1 MKNSALVCL
10 SLSRASD
17 SLVMIGVSEFLPI
30 YIENQFML
38 TRSDATTLAGLV
50 LIPAGAVGHL
60 LGGVIVSK
68 LQMSYKGLMKF
79 MIVTS
84 AISLVLLAFIIFVRC
99 DPIPFAGISEDYGGY
114 CVWSYRSEH

>member
-1 MKNSALVCL
+1 MFRAEGIASMYEFSLL
-10 SLSRASD
+10 SLADYILTVFSSC
-17 SLVMIGVSEFLPI
+17 LFL
-30 YIENQFML
+30 L
-38 TRSDATTLAGLV
+38 GLV

-99 DPIPFAGISEDYGGY
+99 DPIPFAGISEDYGG
-114 CVWSYRSEH
+114 

>member
-38 TRSDATTLAGLV
+38 TRSDATTLAGTFLFIVLV
-50 LIPAGAVGHL
+50 LKFLCKVFLYIF
-60 LGGVIVSK
+60 
-68 LQMSYKGLMKF
+68 MKYF
-79 MIVTS
+79 K
-84 AISLVLLAFIIFVRC
+84 
-99 DPIPFAGISEDYGGY
+99 
-114 CVWSYRSEH
+114 